1 MTVAS
6 GNNHCRSPRSH
17 GIVVTGPMAEKSIL
31 QGDLSKIQLPD
42 VLSFL
47 AMIRQTGKL
56 VVRRTQPQLDRSIHW
71 KEGEIIF
78 ASSSSPEH
86 SLGQFLLRNGKI
98 TQDQYDESKRRVTP
112 QLRHGKLLVQMGA
125 LSPKDLW
132 WGVKNQVL
140 EIIYSLFTWKDGEFF
155 FVESSEELAQ
165 ERIVLQINTSSVIME
180 GIRRLDE
187 GARIREKIPTL
198 DLVFTRV
205 IGVIPDFKELDMN
218 ETEIAIFND
227 IDGRRTIREL
237 TGRSDLTEFE
247 VTRILFQ
254 LLSARLIEPVSE
266 EKGFRPVFLDVED
279 SPELLKVISTYNDMF
294 GRLFE
299 ALEKR
304 VGEDQARD
312 IFMTILQNAE
322 TDELWSGVFFDQFG
336 RFDENMLIA
345 NISELPFEKR
355 KAVLDEGLNTLLS
368 VQLFEVSQHLDSAGK
383 VDVFRFIS
391 DQKASLEKATA

>member
-1 MTVAS
+1 MPEPPV
-6 GNNHCRSPRSH
+6 
-17 GIVVTGPMAEKSIL
+17 L
-31 QGDLSKIQLPD
+31 QGDLARIQLPD
-42 VLSFL
+42 VLSFVS
-47 AMIRQTGKL
+47 MIRETGKL
-56 VVRRTQPQLDRSIHW
+56 VVSRHELERTIHW

-78 ASSSSPEH
+78 ASSNSPEH

-98 TQDQYDESKRRVTP
+98 TAEQYEDSRKRVTP

-125 LSPKDLW
+125 ISPKDLW

-140 EIIYSLFTWKDGEFF
+140 EIIYSLFGWKDGQFAFF
-155 FVESSEELAQ
+155 ESVEDLKQ
-165 ERIVLQINTSSVIME
+165 ERIVIQINTPSVIME

-187 GARIREKIPTL
+187 SARIREKVP
-198 DLVFTRV
+198 DLNMVFAR
-205 IGVIPDFKELDMN
+205 IAGVTPDFHHLELSED
-218 ETEIAIFND
+218 EIAIYNT
-227 IDGRRTIREL
+227 IDGRMSVREL

-254 LLSARLIEPVSE
+254 LISARLIEPVAE
-266 EKGFRPVFLDVED
+266 EKPFRPVFLDVED

-299 ALEKR
+299 ALEKS

-312 IFMTILQNAE
+312 IFMSILQSAE
-322 TDELWSGVFFDQFG
+322 TDELWAGVFFDQYG

-355 KAVLDEGLNTLLS
+355 KSVLDEGLNTLLS

-391 DQKASLEKATA
+391 DQKANLEKATA

>member
-1 MTVAS
+1 MPDKA
-6 GNNHCRSPRSH
+6 
-17 GIVVTGPMAEKSIL
+17 IL

-42 VLSFL
+42 VLSFM
-47 AMIRQTGKL
+47 AMIRETGKL
-56 VVRRTQPQLDRSIHW
+56 QLRNGQLERTIHW
-71 KEGEIIF
+71 KEGEIVF
-78 ASSSSPEH
+78 SSSNSPEH

-98 TQDQYDESKRRVTP
+98 TRDQYEESRRRVTP
-112 QLRHGKLLVQMGA
+112 QTRHGKILVQMGA
-125 LSPKDLW
+125 ISPKDLW

-140 EIIYSLFTWKDGEFF
+140 EIIYSLFGWKEGEFAF
-155 FVESSEELAQ
+155 FESVEDLAQ

-187 GARIREKIPTL
+187 SARIREKVPDLGMIFAKIPGVVPDFQDL
-198 DLVFTRV
+198 DLSAS
-205 IGVIPDFKELDMN
+205 
-218 ETEIAIFND
+218 EIAIYNA
-227 IDGRRTIREL
+227 IDGKLNVREL
-237 TGRSDLTEFE
+237 TGRSELTEFE

-254 LLSARLIEPVSE
+254 LVSARLIEVVKAEE
-266 EKGFRPVFLDVED
+266 EKAFRPVFLDVED

-299 ALEKR
+299 ALEKQ

-322 TDELWSGVFFDQFG
+322 TDELWAGVFFDQYG

-345 NISELPFEKR
+345 NISELPFERR

-368 VQLFEVSQHLDSAGK
+368 VQLFEVSQHLDQAGK

-391 DQKASLEKATA
+391 DQKASLEKAAV

>member
-1 MTVAS
+1 
-6 GNNHCRSPRSH
+6 
-17 GIVVTGPMAEKSIL
+17 MAEKPIL
-31 QGDLSKIQLPD
+31 QGDLSRIQLPD
-42 VLSFL
+42 VLSFM
-47 AMIRQTGKL
+47 AMIRQSGKL
-56 VVRRTQPQLDRSIHW
+56 VVRRGQLERGIHW
-71 KEGEIIF
+71 KDGEIVF
-78 ASSSSPEH
+78 ATSTSPEH

-98 TQDQYDESKRRVTP
+98 TQEQYEDSKRRVTP

-125 LSPKDLW
+125 ISPKDLW

-140 EIIYSLFTWKDGEFF
+140 EIMYSLFTWKDGEFSF
-155 FVESSEELAQ
+155 FDSAEDLAQ

-187 GARIREKIPTL
+187 SARIREKIPSL
-198 DLVFTRV
+198 DMVFMKV
-205 IGVIPDFKELDMN
+205 PGVTPDFSALDMSD
-218 ETEIAIFND
+218 TEVELFNN
-227 IDGRRTIREL
+227 IDGKLNVREL

-254 LLSARLIEPVSE
+254 LVSARLIEAAPE
-266 EKGFRPVFLDVED
+266 EKSFRPVFLDVED

-299 ALEKR
+299 ALEKT
-304 VGEDQARD
+304 VGEDHARD

-322 TDELWSGVFFDQFG
+322 TDELWAGVFFDQYG

-368 VQLFEVSQHLDSAGK
+368 VQLFEVSQHLDQAGK

>member
-1 MTVAS
+1 
-6 GNNHCRSPRSH
+6 
-17 GIVVTGPMAEKSIL
+17 MADKPIL
-31 QGDLSKIQLPD
+31 QGDLAKIQLPD
-42 VLSFL
+42 VLSFVS
-47 AMIRQTGKL
+47 MIRETGKL
-56 VVRRTQPQLDRSIHW
+56 VVTRAQLERTIHW
-71 KEGEIIF
+71 KDGEIVF

-98 TQDQYDESKRRVTP
+98 TNDQYEESKRRVTP
-112 QLRHGKLLVQMGA
+112 QTRHGKLLVQMGA
-125 LSPKDLW
+125 ISPKDLW

-140 EIIYSLFTWKDGEFF
+140 EIIYSIIGWKDGEFAF
-155 FVESSEELAQ
+155 YDKAEELAQ

-187 GARIREKIPTL
+187 TARIREKIPDL
-198 DLVFTRV
+198 NLVFARV
-205 IGVIPDFKELDMN
+205 PGMQPDFRALEMS
-218 ETEIAIFND
+218 EGEIGIYKN
-227 IDGRRTIREL
+227 IDGRRSVREL
-237 TGRSDLTEFE
+237 TGRSDLTQFE

-254 LLSARLIEPVSE
+254 LLTARLIEPVTE
-266 EKGFRPVFLDVED
+266 EKSFRPVFLDVED

-299 ALEKR
+299 ALEKT
-304 VGEDQARD
+304 VGEEQARD

-322 TDELWSGVFFDQFG
+322 TDELWAGVFFDQYG

-345 NISELPFEKR
+345 NISELPFERR

-391 DQKASLEKATA
+391 DQKANLEKATA

>member
-1 MTVAS
+1 MS
-6 GNNHCRSPRSH
+6 DKP
-17 GIVVTGPMAEKSIL
+17 IL

-42 VLSFL
+42 VLSFVS
-47 AMIRQTGKL
+47 MIRETGKL
-56 VVRRTQPQLDRSIHW
+56 VVRRAHLERTIHW
-71 KEGEIIF
+71 KEGEIVF

-98 TQDQYDESKRRVTP
+98 TNEQYEESKRRVTP

-125 LSPKDLW
+125 ISPKDLW

-140 EIIYSLFTWKDGEFF
+140 EIIYSIIGWKDGEFGF
-155 FVESSEELAQ
+155 YDKADELAQ

-187 GARIREKIPTL
+187 SARIREKIP
-198 DLVFTRV
+198 DLGVVFTRV
-205 IGVIPDFKELDMN
+205 PGTQPDFHELEMSDG
-218 ETEIAIFND
+218 EIAIYNN
-227 IDGRRTIREL
+227 IDGRRNVREL

-254 LLSARLIEPVSE
+254 LLTARLIEPVTE
-266 EKGFRPVFLDVED
+266 EKSFRPVFLDVED

-299 ALEKR
+299 ALEKT
-304 VGEDQARD
+304 VGENQARD

-322 TDELWSGVFFDQFG
+322 TDELWAGVFFDQYG

-345 NISELPFEKR
+345 NISELPFERR

-368 VQLFEVSQHLDSAGK
+368 VQLFEVSQHLDAAGK

-391 DQKASLEKATA
+391 DQKANLEKATA

>member
-1 MTVAS
+1 M
-6 GNNHCRSPRSH
+6 P
-17 GIVVTGPMAEKSIL
+17 EKSIL
-31 QGDLSKIQLPD
+31 QGDLSRIQLPD
-42 VLSFL
+42 VLSFM
-47 AMIRQTGKL
+47 AMIRQSGKL
-56 VVRRTQPQLDRSIHW
+56 VVRRGQLERAIHW
-71 KEGEIIF
+71 KDGEIAF
-78 ASSSSPEH
+78 ATSNSPEH

-98 TQDQYDESKRRVTP
+98 TQEQYDESRRRVTA

-125 LSPKDLW
+125 ITPKDLW

-140 EIIYSLFTWKDGEFF
+140 EIMYSLFTWKDGDFSFF
-155 FVESSEELAQ
+155 DSAEDLAQ

-187 GARIREKIPTL
+187 SARIKEKIPNL
-198 DLVFTRV
+198 EIVFVRV
-205 IGVIPDFKELDMN
+205 PGGTPDFAELDMS
-218 ETEIAIFND
+218 ETEIALYNN
-227 IDGRRTIREL
+227 IDGKLNVREL

-247 VTRILFQ
+247 VARILFQ
-254 LLSARLIEPVSE
+254 LVSARLIEPAPE
-266 EKGFRPVFLDVED
+266 EKAFRPIFLDVED

-299 ALEKR
+299 ALEKT

-312 IFMTILQNAE
+312 VFMTILQNAE
-322 TDELWSGVFFDQFG
+322 TDELWAGVFFDQYG

-355 KAVLDEGLNTLLS
+355 KAALDEGLNTLLS
-368 VQLFEVSQHLDSAGK
+368 VQLFEVSQHLDQAGK

>member
-1 MTVAS
+1 M
-6 GNNHCRSPRSH
+6 P
-17 GIVVTGPMAEKSIL
+17 EKSIL
-31 QGDLSKIQLPD
+31 SGDLSRVQLPD
-42 VLSFL
+42 VLSFVS
-47 AMIRQTGKL
+47 MIRETGKL
-56 VVRRTQPQLDRSIHW
+56 VLRRAQLERTIHW

-78 ASSSSPEH
+78 ASSSSAEH

-98 TQDQYDESKRRVTP
+98 TNEQYEESKRRVTP

-125 LSPKDLW
+125 ISPKDLW

-140 EIIYSLFTWKDGEFF
+140 EIIYSLLAWKDGEFAF
-155 FVESSEELAQ
+155 YESSEELAQ

-187 GARIREKIPTL
+187 SARIREKIPNL
-198 DLVFTRV
+198 AIVFTKLP
-205 IGVIPDFKELDMN
+205 GATPDFRELEMSDG
-218 ETEIAIFND
+218 EIAIYNN
-227 IDGRRTIREL
+227 IDGRLNVREL

-254 LLSARLIEPVSE
+254 LLSARLIEPVTE
-266 EKGFRPVFLDVED
+266 EKSFRPIFLDVED

-294 GRLFE
+294 GRLYE
-299 ALEKR
+299 ALEKT

-312 IFMTILQNAE
+312 IFMTTLQNAE
-322 TDELWSGVFFDQFG
+322 TDELWSGVFFDQYG

-368 VQLFEVSQHLDSAGK
+368 VQLFEVSQHLDAAGK

-391 DQKASLEKATA
+391 DQKANLEKATA

>member
-1 MTVAS
+1 MQE
-6 GNNHCRSPRSH
+6 RP
-17 GIVVTGPMAEKSIL
+17 IL

-42 VLSFL
+42 VLSFM
-47 AMIRQTGKL
+47 AMIRESGKL
-56 VVRRTQPQLDRSIHW
+56 VVRRAELERSIHW
-71 KEGEIIF
+71 KEGEIVF

-98 TQDQYDESKRRVTP
+98 TQGQYDESKRRVTP

-125 LSPKDLW
+125 ISPKDLW
-132 WGVKNQVL
+132 WGVKNHVL
-140 EIIYSLFTWKDGEFF
+140 EVIYSLFGWKEGEFAF
-155 FVESSEELAQ
+155 YDSSEDLAQ
-165 ERIVLQINTSSVIME
+165 ERIVLQINTPSVIME

-187 GARIREKIPTL
+187 SERIREKIPSLDVVFAKIPAGAAELSGL
-198 DLVFTRV
+198 DL
-205 IGVIPDFKELDMN
+205 N
-218 ETEIAIFND
+218 EGEIAVSNTS
-227 IDGRRTIREL
+227 DGRLNVREL
-237 TGRSDLTEFE
+237 TGRSELTEFE

-254 LLSARLIEPVSE
+254 LLSARLIEPVQE
-266 EKGFRPVFLDVED
+266 EKSFRPIFLDVED

-299 ALEKR
+299 TLER
-304 VGEDQARD
+304 SVGEDQARD

-322 TDELWSGVFFDQFG
+322 TDELWAGVFFDQFG

-368 VQLFEVSQHLDSAGK
+368 VQLFEVSPHLDQAGK

>member
-1 MTVAS
+1 MPDT
-6 GNNHCRSPRSH
+6 P
-17 GIVVTGPMAEKSIL
+17 IL

-47 AMIRQTGKL
+47 GMIRGSGKL
-56 VVRRTQPQLDRSIHW
+56 TLERARFERTIVW
-71 KEGEIIF
+71 KEGEIVF
-78 ASSSSPEH
+78 ATSSSPEH

-98 TQDQYDESKRRVTP
+98 TQQQYEESHRRVTP
-112 QLRHGKLLVQMGA
+112 QMRHGKVLVQMGA

-140 EIIYSLFTWKDGEFF
+140 EIIYSLFSWKDGSFSFF
-155 FVESSEELAQ
+155 DTADDIAH
-165 ERIVLQINTSSVIME
+165 ERIVLHINTSSVIME
-180 GIRRLDE
+180 ATRRLDE
-187 GARIREKIPTL
+187 SARIREKIPNL
-198 DLVFTRV
+198 DLVFMQVPGITPNFR
-205 IGVIPDFKELDMN
+205 ELDMS
-218 ETEIAIFND
+218 EAEIQIYKL
-227 IDGRRTIREL
+227 IDGHLSVREL

-254 LLSARLIEPVSE
+254 LLSARLIEVAPE
-266 EKGFRPVFLDVED
+266 EKSFRPVFLDVED
-279 SPELLKVISTYNDMF
+279 SPELLKLISTYNDMF

-299 ALEKR
+299 TLQNR

-312 IFMTILQNAE
+312 IFMGVLTNAD
-322 TDELWSGVFFDQFG
+322 TDELWSGVFFDQYG

-345 NISELPFEKR
+345 NISELPFEER
-355 KAVLDEGLNTLLS
+355 KTMLDEGLNTLLS

-391 DQKASLEKATA
+391 DQKASLERTA

>member
-1 MTVAS
+1 M
-6 GNNHCRSPRSH
+6 P
-17 GIVVTGPMAEKSIL
+17 EKPIL
-31 QGDLSKIQLPD
+31 QGDLSRIQLPD
-42 VLSFL
+42 VLSFM
-47 AMIRQTGKL
+47 AMIRESGKL
-56 VVRRTQPQLDRSIHW
+56 VVRQGQLERGIHW
-71 KEGEIIF
+71 REGEIIF
-78 ASSSSPEH
+78 ATSNSNEH

-98 TQDQYDESKRRVTP
+98 SQEQYDDSKRRVTP

-125 LSPKDLW
+125 ISPKDLW

-140 EIIYSLFTWKDGEFF
+140 EILYSLFGWKEGEFALF
-155 FVESSEELAQ
+155 ESSEDLAQ

-187 GARIREKIPTL
+187 SAHIREKIPSL
-198 DLVFTRV
+198 DMIFIKVP
-205 IGVIPDFKELDMN
+205 GVMPDFAGLDMSD
-218 ETEIAIFND
+218 TEIALYNN
-227 IDGRRTIREL
+227 IDGKLNVREL

-254 LLSARLIEPVSE
+254 LVSARLVEPAPE

-299 ALEKR
+299 ALEKT

-322 TDELWSGVFFDQFG
+322 TDELWAGVFFDQYG

-355 KAVLDEGLNTLLS
+355 KTVLDEGLNTLLS
-368 VQLFEVSQHLDSAGK
+368 VQLFEVSQHLDQAGK